1 MYKMAARSPFR
12 AALFRD
18 RVAVVTGGGS
28 GIGAAVAAELLA
40 LECNVVIASRKIER
54 LREAAEQLSAALVD
68 SNPAKV
74 TPIQCNI
81 RKEDD
86 VRNLMQKVLEF
97 HGQIDYLVNNGGG
110 QFISPAEHISTKG
123 WNAVIDTNLTGT
135 FLCCREGR
143 AQATKVG
150 ILDQE
155 QLPPPSFP
163 HPPTMLTPS
172 LTFPLSAYC
181 SWMKENGGA
190 IVNIVADMWKG
201 FPGVSHTG
209 AARAAVDNLTKS
221 LAIEWA
227 DSGVRVNSVAPGMI
241 FSESAVAN
249 YKEHGPQ
256 IFRSYVPRIP
266 AKRLGVPEETM
277 TAGRQLQKAGILNLW
292 LLSSLENHPQNC
304 SSARNFHRADNTLS
318 AITLQ

>member
-1 MYKMAARSPFR
+1 MAARSPFR

-110 QFISPAEHISTKG
+110 QVISPAEHISTKG

-135 FLCCREGR
+135 FLCCREGTGNR
-143 AQATKVG
+143 KR
-150 ILDQE
+150 
-155 QLPPPSFP
+155 
-163 HPPTMLTPS
+163 
-172 LTFPLSAYC
+172 
-181 SWMKENGGA
+181 
-190 IVNIVADMWKG
+190 
-201 FPGVSHTG
+201 TG
-209 AARAAVDNLTKS
+209 AALAMFHPFQLKRAPPSQGPSTDT
-221 LAIEWA
+221 
-227 DSGVRVNSVAPGMI
+227 I
-241 FSESAVAN
+241 FSCYCQPN
-249 YKEHGPQ
+249 YQ
-256 IFRSYVPRIP
+256 W
-266 AKRLGVPEETM
+266 AL
-277 TAGRQLQKAGILNLW
+277 
-292 LLSSLENHPQNC
+292 
-304 SSARNFHRADNTLS
+304 AD
-318 AITLQ
+318 